1 MSILI
6 ELKQCEPWPAWSLG
20 GQLMNSDE
28 VSWRTLELRGR
39 GREEVERLGVSKV
52 EGTSEQERE
61 KLVTDENDG

>member
-28 VSWRTLELRGR
+28 VSWRTLERRGR
-39 GREEVERLGVSKV
+39 GREEVEGLGVSKV
-52 EGTSEQERE
+52 ERARERE
-61 KLVTDENDG
+61 KLVNDENDS

>member
-28 VSWRTLELRGR
+28 VSWRTLERRGR

-52 EGTSEQERE
+52 ERARERE
-61 KLVTDENDG
+61 KLVNDENDS